1 FNTPRNL
8 QLFRDDKGMMFTRL
22 GCVLVALT
30 HKYYNNSHGEGVL
43 SRYQSLRLEGR
54 MCDVVLEAEGVE
66 FPAHRTLLACS
77 SDYFWSVFKDYNL
90 ESGARTISLPALSS
104 LGLEQILDFIYTS
117 WISLSPSTLE
127 VTIQAACYLQI
138 THAVDLCTQ
147 YISES
152 IAPDNCCFFA
162 NIAARY
168 GLSEAFD
175 DSNSFIGSN
184 MCRILASEEY
194 KAELMELNID
204 SMQEVLVAEE
214 MPGVKEIDLLQLVLD
229 WLECKPQS
237 ALQSN
242 ALLSRIRFGLIPP
255 TKLSQLSALKPA
267 LRTPFIHSVVQ
278 KALNYHLQG
287 PLQPLLQSV
296 HTSLRATK
304 SKILLVGGGPETNRP
319 QNQILTYEP
328 CCKKFQ
334 PLSTSLPNK
343 LQHQG
348 VCVVGNFLF
357 VLGGEVVQVDEVNEK
372 SAVMTVTDQVWRY
385 DPRFEQW
392 EEMEPLLQKRAQFA
406 CCVAEGVIFAIG
418 GRGQKGEP
426 ALSSVEMYNM
436 SEGCWRSAVSL
447 LYSVHGHACAT
458 IGTGIY
464 ISGGIHV
471 NSPESSKEVLFLNAF
486 EGDAWQR
493 RSNMSIARF
502 GHQMA
507 TVRGRIY
514 TFLGMYEPFC
524 DIERYSPEQ
533 DLWTRLKPLLNDRF
547 CYGLTTTEGRRVLMF
562 GGKKWQEGQEV
573 CTTNVLEYDTEYD
586 AWREVCKLPG
596 PLCGIQCMTCHK
608 DVVLR
613 NGIDPLR
620 TPEKRTE

>member
-1 FNTPRNL
+1 MN
-8 QLFRDDKGMMFTRL
+8 
-22 GCVLVALT
+22 
-30 HKYYNNSHGEGVL
+30 YYLMLSNSHGEGVL

-77 SDYFWSVFKDYNL
+77 SDYFWSVFQDYTL
-90 ESGARTISLPALSS
+90 ESRARTISLPALSS

-127 VTIQAACYLQI
+127 VTLQAACYLQI
-138 THAVDLCTQ
+138 SHAVELCTQ

-175 DSNSFIGSN
+175 DSNSFISSN
-184 MCRILASEEY
+184 MCRIIASDEY
-194 KAELMELNID
+194 KAELMELNFD
-204 SMQEVLVAEE
+204 SLQEVLVAEE
-214 MPGVKEIDLLQLVLD
+214 MPGVKEIDLLLLVLD
-229 WLECKPQS
+229 WLECNPQS

-255 TKLSQLSALKPA
+255 KELSQLSALKPA
-267 LRTPFIHSVVQ
+267 LRTPFIHSLVQ

-296 HTSLRATK
+296 HTSLRTTK
-304 SKILLVGGGPETNRP
+304 SKILLVGGGPEANRP
-319 QNQILTYEP
+319 KNQILTYEP
-328 CCKKFQ
+328 RNKKFQ
-334 PLSTSLPNK
+334 PLSTPLPNK

-357 VLGGEVVQVDEVNEK
+357 VLGGEVVQVDEENEK

-406 CCVAEGVIFAIG
+406 CCVVEGVIFAIG
-418 GRGQKGEP
+418 GRGQKAEP
-426 ALSSVEMYNM
+426 ALSSVE
-436 SEGCWRSAVSL
+436 SGASL
-447 LYSVHGHACAT
+447 PHSVHGHACAT

-471 NSPESSKEVLFLNAF
+471 NNPESSKELLFLNAIK
-486 EGDAWQR
+486 GYAWQR

-507 TVRGRIY
+507 AVRGRIY

-547 CYGLTTTEGRRVLMF
+547 CYGLTTTGGRRVLMF
-562 GGKKWQEGQEV
+562 GGRKWQEGQEV

-596 PLCGIQCMTCHK
+596 PLCGT
-608 DVVLR
+608 
-613 NGIDPLR
+613 
-620 TPEKRTE
+620 

>member
-1 FNTPRNL
+1 MN
-8 QLFRDDKGMMFTRL
+8 
-22 GCVLVALT
+22 
-30 HKYYNNSHGEGVL
+30 YYLMCSNSHGEGVL
-43 SRYQSLRLEGR
+43 SRYQSLRLDGR
-54 MCDVVLEAEGVE
+54 MCDVVLKAEGVE

-77 SDYFWSVFKDYNL
+77 SDYFWSMFQDYTL
-90 ESGARTISLPALSS
+90 KSAARIISLPVLSS

-117 WISLSPSTLE
+117 WISLSLTTLE
-127 VTIQAACYLQI
+127 VTLQAACYLQI
-138 THAVDLCTQ
+138 THAVDLCTR

-175 DSNSFIGSN
+175 DCNSFIGSN
-184 MCRILASEEY
+184 MCRILTSEEY
-194 KAELMELNID
+194 KAELMVLNID
-204 SMQEVLVAEE
+204 SLQEVLVAEE

-229 WLECKPQS
+229 WLECNPQS

-255 TKLSQLSALKPA
+255 KELSQLTALKHA
-267 LRTPFIHSVVQ
+267 LRTPFLHSVVE
-278 KALNYHLQG
+278 KALNYHLQV

-304 SKILLVGGGPETNRP
+304 SKILLVGGGQEENRP
-319 QNQILTYEP
+319 KNQILTYEP
-328 CCKKFQ
+328 RSKKFQ
-334 PLSTSLPNK
+334 PLSTALPNK

-348 VCVVGNFLF
+348 LCVVGNFLF
-357 VLGGEVVQVDEVNEK
+357 ILGGEVVHVDEENEK
-372 SAVMTVTDQVWRY
+372 SAMMTVTDQVWRY
-385 DPRFEQW
+385 DPRFGQW

-406 CCVAEGVIFAIG
+406 CCVVEGVIFAIG
-418 GRGQKGEP
+418 GRGQRGEP
-426 ALSSVEMYNM
+426 SLSSVERYNM
-436 SEGCWRSAVSL
+436 REGCWHSGVSL
-447 LYSVHGHACAT
+447 PYSVHGHACAT

-471 NSPESSKEVLFLNAF
+471 NNLESSKEVLFLNAVK
-486 EGDAWQR
+486 GYAWQR

-507 TVRGRIY
+507 TARGRIY

-533 DLWTRLKPLLNDRF
+533 NLWTRLKPQLNDRF
-547 CYGLTTTEGRRVLMF
+547 CYGLTATGERRVLLF
-562 GGKKWQEGQEV
+562 GGRKWQEGHEV

-596 PLCGIQCMTCHK
+596 PLCGIQCAIMT
-608 DVVLR
+608 LQ
-613 NGIDPLR
+613 DP
-620 TPEKRTE
+620 PET

>member
-1 FNTPRNL
+1 PLGGGEMADPPLCTPKACS
-8 QLFRDDKGMMFTRL
+8 FD
-22 GCVLVALT
+22 
-30 HKYYNNSHGEGVL
+30 
-43 SRYQSLRLEGR
+43 SLRLEGR

-127 VTIQAACYLQI
+127 VTLQAACYLQI

-204 SMQEVLVAEE
+204 SLQEVLVAEE

-229 WLECKPQS
+229 WLECNPQS

-304 SKILLVGGGPETNRP
+304 SKILLVGGGPEANRP

-357 VLGGEVVQVDEVNEK
+357 VLGGEVVQVDKVNEK
-372 SAVMTVTDQVWRY
+372 SAVMTVNDQVWRY

-406 CCVAEGVIFAIG
+406 CCMVEGVIFAIG

-426 ALSSVEMYNM
+426 ALSSVEI
-436 SEGCWRSAVSL
+436 AVSL
-447 LYSVHGHACAT
+447 
-458 IGTGIY
+458 
-464 ISGGIHV
+464 
-471 NSPESSKEVLFLNAF
+471 P
-486 EGDAWQR
+486 

-547 CYGLTTTEGRRVLMF
+547 CYGLTTTGGRRVLMF

-596 PLCGIQCMTCHK
+596 PLCGIQRC
-608 DVVLR
+608 
-613 NGIDPLR
+613 
-620 TPEKRTE
+620 PEKWHRSSKGTEEKDRIKDGISDHCTLWSLSLERPKERTVWTRFDFLALREDQR